1 GFPPDCCL
9 LRDAG
14 GSNKELNKLLRV
26 HLQLSSS
33 CLQAEERERHS
44 AHPGGR
50 VLAAGHCP
58 LSITLLPQTTAPMKD
73 TRGQLKTSQG
83 LYSVSLSEVL
93 IVDLSAVQE
102 LSEVCEEFH
111 ADCCLL
117 LLGGTSL
124 LKPLASQLAKEPL
137 SSSHGTEREWT
148 FLSGFL

>member
-1 GFPPDCCL
+1 HTPWLEDL
-9 LRDAG
+9 SQAIDR
-14 GSNKELNKLLRV
+14 
-26 HLQLSSS
+26 LQLEEHLDSRQKRGRGTQPTLGVECSPLGIVPSASPSS
-33 CLQAEERERHS
+33 
-44 AHPGGR
+44 PK
-50 VLAAGHCP
+50 
-58 LSITLLPQTTAPMKD
+58 PQHPMKD

-137 SSSHGTEREWT
+137 SSNSHGTEREWT